1 MGIYLSR
8 RGPVLLTRPLSLFLR
23 QLGLLERRINNAL
36 VVVREEEG
44 VNPVY
49 IALG

>member
-1 MGIYLSR
+1 
-8 RGPVLLTRPLSLFLR
+8 LFLR

>member
-1 MGIYLSR
+1 
-8 RGPVLLTRPLSLFLR
+8 LFLR
-23 QLGLLERRINNAL
+23 QLGLLGRRINDAL
-36 VVVREEEG
+36 AVVREEEG